1 MSNVSNVSTVNLEPQ
16 SRHANGLEFAGSVRR
31 GTFELDIAVDV
42 EPGTVLGV
50 LGPNGSGK
58 TTLLRALAGLTPLH
72 DGEIRVGGEVLDSPR
87 RGVFVAPRDRRVGM
101 LFQDYRLFPHLR
113 VRENVLFGPRAR
125 GVPKARAAEQA
136 EHWIERL
143 GLAELQRRRPA
154 QLSGGQAQRVA
165 LARALATEPHLLVL
179 DEPLAALDTRTR
191 LEVRTQL
198 RRHLA
203 DFVGPVLMVTHDPI
217 EAMVM
222 TDELLV
228 VENGRAVQRGTPAQV
243 AARPLTDY
251 VARLVGLNLYAGS
264 RERSA
269 VSLDAG
275 GVFEVPAG
283 ATSGD
288 ALAGTLRMPTDGAS
302 GARTDGPDDRVLVAI
317 RPESI
322 SVFTRRPTAG
332 SPRNVWPG
340 TVDGIDI
347 VGERLRLHIRGEPDA
362 LVDVTAAAVAE
373 LGLRPGSG
381 VWLSVKATE
390 LTVYPDES
398 GPWA

>member
-1 MSNVSNVSTVNLEPQ
+1 MS
-16 SRHANGLEFAGSVRR
+16 AGGLAFAGGVRR
-31 GTFELDIAVDV
+31 GTFDLDVSLDV
-42 EPGTVLGV
+42 APGRVLGV

-58 TTLLRALAGLTPLH
+58 TTLLRALAGLTPLAH
-72 DGEIRVGGEVLDSPR
+72 GEIRLAGEVLDSPEA
-87 RGVFVAPRDRRVGM
+87 GVFVAPRDRRVGM

-125 GVPKARAAEQA
+125 GVSKERAADLA
-136 EHWIERL
+136 EHWMARL
-143 GLAELQRRRPA
+143 GLTELEKRRPG

-165 LARALATEPHLLVL
+165 LARALATDPRLLVL
-179 DEPLAALDTRTR
+179 DEPLAALDSRTR
-191 LEVRTQL
+191 LDVRTQL

-203 DFVGPVLMVTHDPI
+203 DFDGPVLMVTHDPI

-228 VENGRAVQRGTPAQV
+228 IENGRVVQRGTPAQV

-251 VARLVGLNLYAGS
+251 VARLVGLNLYAGV
-264 RERSA
+264 RGDGGDRGR
-269 VSLDAG
+269 VRLDSG
-275 GVFEVPAG
+275 GVLAAVG
-283 ATSGD
+283 AFSGD
-288 ALAGTLRMPTDGAS
+288 APTG
-302 GARTDGPDDRVLVAI
+302 DDRVLVAV

-322 SVFTRRPTAG
+322 SVFRDRPTAG

-347 VGERLRLHIRGEPDA
+347 VGERVRLHIRAEPDA
-362 LVDVTAAAVAE
+362 LVDVTAGAVAD
-373 LGLRPGSG
+373 LGLRPGSN

-390 LTVYPDES
+390 LTVYPDDR
-398 GPWA
+398 

>member
-1 MSNVSNVSTVNLEPQ
+1 MNARPDSEPDPPA
-16 SRHANGLEFAGSVRR
+16 SANGLDFAGTVRR
-31 GTFELDIAVDV
+31 GTFELDLAFDL

-72 DGEIRVGGEVLDSPR
+72 DGEIRVGGEVLDSPQH
-87 RGVFVAPRDRRVGM
+87 GVFVAPRDRRVGM

-125 GVPKARAAEQA
+125 GITKLRAAEQA
-136 EHWIERL
+136 DHWIERL
-143 GLAELQRRRPA
+143 GLADLQRRRPS

-165 LARALATEPHLLVL
+165 LARALATEPALLVL

-203 DFVGPVLMVTHDPI
+203 DFDGPVLMVSHDPI

-228 VENGRAVQRGTPAQV
+228 IENGRAVQRGTPAQV

-251 VARLVGLNLYAGS
+251 VARLVGLNLYAGA
-264 RERSA
+264 REKSV
-269 VSLDAG
+269 VSLDSG
-275 GVFEVPAG
+275 GVLAVSAG

-288 ALAGTLRMPTDGAS
+288 APATPSPTPSTAS
-302 GARTDGPDDRVLVAI
+302 ADAPGDAPVERVLVAV

-322 SVFTRRPTAG
+322 SVFTQRPTAG

-340 TVDGIDI
+340 TVDAIDI
-347 VGERLRLHIRGEPDA
+347 VGERVRLHVQGEPDA
-362 LVDVTAAAVAE
+362 LVDVTAAAVAD
-373 LGLRPGSG
+373 LGLRPGSA
-381 VWLSVKATE
+381 VWLTVKATE
-390 LTVYPDES
+390 LTVYPDER
-398 GPWA
+398 